1 MTTPGKPPTDPDEAL
16 TVRLDEDA
24 AERTTK
30 LGRASGATA
39 PGAPTP
45 PVGPSVDDAATV
57 LDPTAWATA
66 VPVRPAVPPQPVV
79 EAQPPAP
86 PQPMALPPLVGGTQT
101 LGTFGAAED
110 ATQRLDAPV
119 PAGGPAAAVPGGH
132 AGAAMPLPAVAPE
145 DERPLAEGELRRFG
159 PGVPAAAAAV
169 WHGEVDPDRPVRRK
183 GRRRLLAV
191 LLLALLALLAWRW
204 YSPSLAVTSV
214 AVATDPAGPPCG
226 GAAVVTATA
235 QTNGHAGKVRYRW
248 VRSDGGSSGELVQ
261 SVPEGTRQ
269 ADLVLRWTFDGHGT
283 MAATATVEI
292 LSPGQHTAA
301 ASFTYSCP

>member
-1 MTTPGKPPTDPDEAL
+1 MTTPGKPLTDPDEAL

-24 AERTTK
+24 AERTAK
-30 LGRASGATA
+30 LGRASGAA
-39 PGAPTP
+39 AAGAPAP
-45 PVGPSVDDAATV
+45 PAGPAADDAATV

-66 VPVRPAVPPQPVV
+66 APAQPVV
-79 EAQPPAP
+79 PAGPVVPAQPVAP

-110 ATQRLDAPV
+110 ATQRLDAP
-119 PAGGPAAAVPGGH
+119 GPAAHPSAPV
-132 AGAAMPLPAVAPE
+132 PLPAAAPE

-169 WHGEVDPDRPVRRK
+169 WHGEVEPERPVRRK

-191 LLLALLALLAWRW
+191 VLLLAVLALLAWRW
-204 YSPSLAVTSV
+204 YTPPLAVSSV

-235 QTNGHAGKVRYRW
+235 QTNGHAGNIRYRW
-248 VRSDGGSSGELVQ
+248 LRSDGSSSGELVQ
-261 SVPEGTRQ
+261 SVPSGTRQ

-283 MAATATVEI
+283 MQATATVEI
-292 LSPGQHTAA
+292 LSPGQRTAA
-301 ASFTYSCP
+301 ASFTYTCP

>member
-30 LGRASGATA
+30 LGRAPSAGPSAA
-39 PGAPTP
+39 
-45 PVGPSVDDAATV
+45 GPSVDDAATV
-57 LDPTAWATA
+57 LDPTVWAK
-66 VPVRPAVPPQPVV
+66 PAVPSQPAGP
-79 EAQPPAP
+79 EPATP
-86 PQPMALPPLVGGTQT
+86 GQAVPQPMALPPLVGGTQT
-101 LGTFGAAED
+101 LGTFGATED

-119 PAGGPAAAVPGGH
+119 PAGAPAAAVPAGH
-132 AGAAMPLPAVAPE
+132 AAAAVPLPAVAPE

-169 WHGEVDPDRPVRRK
+169 WHGETEPDRPVRRK

-191 LLLALLALLAWRW
+191 LLLLALLALLAWRW

-248 VRSDGGSSGELVQ
+248 VRSDGGTSGELVQ

-283 MAATATVEI
+283 MQATATVEI

>member
-24 AERTTK
+24 AGRTVK
-30 LGRASGATA
+30 LGRVSGATPAGASPAGPA
-39 PGAPTP
+39 PAGASAPAA
-45 PVGPSVDDAATV
+45 GASADDAATV

-66 VPVRPAVPPQPVV
+66 VPPQPAVPLQPTV
-79 EAQPPAP
+79 P
-86 PQPMALPPLVGGTQT
+86 PQPMALPPLVGGTRT

-110 ATQRLDAPV
+110 ATQRLDGPPPAGHHPPAPV
-119 PAGGPAAAVPGGH
+119 PPPVA
-132 AGAAMPLPAVAPE
+132 APE

-169 WHGEVDPDRPVRRK
+169 WHGEVEPGRPVRRK
-183 GRRRLLAV
+183 GRRGLLAV
-191 LLLALLALLAWRW
+191 LLLLALLALLAWRW
-204 YSPSLAVTSV
+204 YTPSLAVTSV

-235 QTNGHAGKVRYRW
+235 QTNGHAGNVRYRW
-248 VRSDGGSSGELVQ
+248 VRSDGSSSGELVQ

-283 MAATATVEI
+283 MQATATVEI

>member
-16 TVRLDEDA
+16 TVRLDEEA
-24 AERTTK
+24 AERTAK

-39 PGAPTP
+39 PGAPAP
-45 PVGPSVDDAATV
+45 SAGPSDDDAATV

-66 VPVRPAVPPQPVV
+66 APAQPVV
-79 EAQPPAP
+79 PAQPVAP
-86 PQPMALPPLVGGTQT
+86 PQPMALPPLVGGTRT
-101 LGTFGAAED
+101 LGTSGAAED

-119 PAGGPAAAVPGGH
+119 PAGHLAAPV
-132 AGAAMPLPAVAPE
+132 PLPTAAPE

-169 WHGEVDPDRPVRRK
+169 WHGEVEPERPVRRK
-183 GRRRLLAV
+183 GRRRLLALV
-191 LLLALLALLAWRW
+191 LLLAVLALLAWRW
-204 YSPSLAVTSV
+204 YTPPLAVSSV
-214 AVATDPAGPPCG
+214 TVATDPAGPPCG

-235 QTNGHAGKVRYRW
+235 QTNGRAGNIRYRW
-248 VRSDGGSSGELVQ
+248 VRSDGSSSGELVQ
-261 SVPEGTRQ
+261 SVPSGTRQ

-283 MAATATVEI
+283 MQATATVEI
-292 LSPGQHTAA
+292 LSPGQRTAA